1 MMERSCMKY
10 EEYRLQ
16 DRSKYDLS
24 RHKQDKLDMWAIMK
38 KDWLIR
44 IEIIKEVSNHE
55 WVLMYQL
62 ALDSFFD

>member
-1 MMERSCMKY
+1 MERSCMKY

-38 KDWLIR
+38 RLIDTER
-44 IEIIKEVSNHE
+44 NN
-55 WVLMYQL
+55 
-62 ALDSFFD
+62 